1 MQWVKESG
9 VTTAAEWAAAT
20 AQIQSLAQELPFA
33 SGTRPLKKKN
43 TESSNIQRERIHK
56 SIYVHIHIYIK
67 PNHYAIYLKY
77 LNKLY

>member
-33 SGTRPLKKKN
+33 SGTRPLKKKTQRVVTYN
-43 TESSNIQRERIHK
+43 GKESTK
-56 SIYVHIHIYIK
+56 VYMYIYTYT
-67 PNHYAIYLKY
+67 
-77 LNKLY
+77 